1 MKGSEQIR
9 WEQIAANMIDLK
21 KRSGKD
27 QIDHIELEQKRS
39 DRIGTER
46 VVRVGTDRKG
56 TECNRWE
63 RNGLERM
70 GSDRIGTERNVSEM
84 KGNHHKGA
92 YIIEKNRTVRI
103 KRNGSKLKEHIP
115 PT

>member
-21 KRSGKD
+21 KRYRKD

-46 VVRVGTDRKG
+46 VVRVGKEPNATDGKEMVWNEWDLIASERKE
-56 TECNRWE
+56 TYRKLKEIIAKE
-63 RNGLERM
+63 HKSSKKNG
-70 GSDRIGTERNVSEM
+70 
-84 KGNHHKGA
+84 
-92 YIIEKNRTVRI
+92 TVRI
-103 KRNGSKLKEHIP
+103 KQNGSKLKEHIP